1 MFVGFLRASFIFA
14 KWALR
19 KLKINFTY
27 TFVFGTFIF
36 MLFFNFMDASGKA
49 NIFNLDTR
57 VFGSELFDAPTS
69 FMSVR
74 SVSSSHNKDALIYS
88 DIEVKAKGG
97 PSQDEYEDISTTGND
112 ALMFNLPALTINT
125 SQNQR
130 DGKIIYTVKQGDT
143 VSKIAAE
150 YGVTTNTILW
160 ANKLRATS
168 YIKLGQEL
176 EILPVSGVKHTVKKR
191 DTVSVL
197 AKKYKAKQEDIIAFN
212 SLPADGSLQIGDE
225 LIIPDGEMPR
235 VYTKRARTNSPV
247 YTRSKVN
254 ANKYF
259 IFPTR
264 GTRTQGRHGYNAVDV
279 GNKCGTAV
287 YAAADG
293 VVELARTTKSR
304 ARLGASV
311 FGGYGNHIRIRHPNG
326 TVTLYAHLRSIFV
339 NPGQSVKQGQ
349 QIAAMGGGFEYV
361 NGRLVRMQGA
371 GKSTGCHLHF
381 EVRGAAN
388 PLTRYWRY

>member
-1 MFVGFLRASFIFA
+1 
-14 KWALR
+14 
-19 KLKINFTY
+19 
-27 TFVFGTFIF
+27 
-36 MLFFNFMDASGKA
+36 MDSSGRA
-49 NIFNLDTR
+49 NIFNLNNS
-57 VFGSELFDAPTS
+57 GSELFDTPTTYAS
-69 FMSVR
+69 IAIAADF
-74 SVSSSHNKDALIYS
+74 HNKDALTF
-88 DIEVKAKGG
+88 DQADTKAKGG
-97 PSQDEYEDISTTGND
+97 PSQDEYIDINTTGDD
-112 ALMFNLPALTINT
+112 ALMFSLPALTINS
-125 SQNQR
+125 SQNER

-143 VSKIAAE
+143 ISKIAAE

-160 ANKLRATS
+160 ANKLRASS
-168 YIKLGQEL
+168 YIKEGQEL
-176 EILPVSGVKHTVKKR
+176 EVLPVTGVKHIVKKG
-191 DTVSVL
+191 DTVSTL
-197 AKKYKAKQEDIIAFN
+197 AKKYKAKQGEVIAFN

-225 LIIPDGEMPR
+225 IIIPDGEMPR
-235 VYTKRARTNSPV
+235 VYTRRARTSSPV
-247 YTRSKVN
+247 YARSTVN
-254 ANKYF
+254 ASKYF

-339 NPGQSVKQGQ
+339 SPGQSVKKGQ

-361 NGRLVRMQGA
+361 NGRLVRMRGA

-388 PLTRYWRY
+388 PLTKYWRY